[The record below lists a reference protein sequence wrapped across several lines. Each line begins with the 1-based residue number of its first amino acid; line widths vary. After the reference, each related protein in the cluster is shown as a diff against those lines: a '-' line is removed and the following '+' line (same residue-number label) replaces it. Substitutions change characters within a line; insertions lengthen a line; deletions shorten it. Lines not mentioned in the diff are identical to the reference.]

1 MPVYRIRG
9 VLCWKV
15 GLICHLYWAHL
26 SLQFPLDPR
35 RNCDSL
41 MFKYFSAPRCNLL
54 KPKDMIPFIAAQF
67 SSVILLSTLV
77 HGFYF
82 SFFFNLGFLLLLL
95 LFKLMVVAF
104 HLTSKMELNEY
115 FSFFL
120 VIHQLYIFGL
130 QQPISLF
137 FSHLNFLNT

>member
-1 MPVYRIRG
+1 
-9 VLCWKV
+9 
-15 GLICHLYWAHL
+15 
-26 SLQFPLDPR
+26 
-35 RNCDSL
+35 
-41 MFKYFSAPRCNLL
+41 
-54 KPKDMIPFIAAQF
+54 MIPFIAAQF

-104 HLTSKMELNEY
+104 HLTSKMELNKY
-115 FSFFL
+115 FSFFF
-120 VIHQLYIFGL
+120 VIHQLYTFGL